1 MAGSTPRG
9 VAIFNSRPDFIEAL
23 RVALE
28 CEGFRTACAHL
39 ADIQAGT
46 LDLLAFIHRHKPEL
60 IVYDLPRPYENH
72 WNFLRLLK
80 ETASLKAAT
89 WLLTTTDAKA
99 LEAAV
104 GASGVVEIIFGEPY
118 GVADVVA
125 AVRRMYPGS
134 HDIEC
139 SLDQPLA
146 SVHVL
151 VVDDSPDI
159 REVLTETLE
168 SWGATATAVSTAE
181 VALDLLE
188 QLRPDVLLSDLE
200 MPDKDGY
207 WLISRV
213 RALAPARG
221 GLTPAA
227 CLTGRAHPEDRAR
240 VLAAGFQ
247 YHIVKPVDES
257 RLVGIV
263 GILALR
269 K

>member
-1 MAGSTPRG
+1 M
-9 VAIFNSRPDFIEAL
+9 
-23 RVALE
+23 ALE

-39 ADIQAGT
+39 ADIQSGT
-46 LDLLAFIHRHKPEL
+46 LDLLAFVHLHKPEL
-60 IVYDLPRPYENH
+60 IVYDLPRPYESH

-89 WLLTTTDAKA
+89 WVLTTTDAKA

-104 GASGVVEIIFGEPY
+104 GASGVVEIIVGEPY
-118 GVADVVA
+118 GVTDVVA
-125 AVRRMYPGS
+125 AVRRMYPVPQNIQDS
-134 HDIEC
+134 P
-139 SLDQPLA
+139 DQQLA

-151 VVDDSPDI
+151 LVDDSPDI
-159 REVLTETLE
+159 RAVLTQMLE
-168 SWGATATAVSTAE
+168 LQGATVTAVSTAE
-181 VALDLLE
+181 HALDLLE

-213 RALAPARG
+213 RALAPERG

-227 CLTGRAHPEDRAR
+227 CLTGSVYPEDRAR
-240 VLAAGFQ
+240 LLGAGFE
-247 YHIVKPVDES
+247 YHIVKPVSLS

-263 GILALR
+263 EILAL
-269 K
+269 KP